1 MAIINSIENIVVKS
15 GKDFKRNEMQDMFTP
30 RARMMDQNLAVM
42 SSLQER
48 AIRCSTL

>member
-30 RARMMDQNLAVM
+30 RAKNDGSKSCCYVFFARTCY
-42 SSLQER
+42 S
-48 AIRCSTL
+48 